1 MTGRPISRPNEN
13 DAVDPDPAGKRAL
26 QSEEAAKKRDN
37 DPRLK
42 DMYEPSNKRGSGTER
57 EYPQDDS
64 AERNNES
71 IEGDRG
77 AA

>member
-1 MTGRPISRPNEN
+1 MTGRPFSRPSEN
-13 DAVDPDPAGKRAL
+13 DAVDPDPAGRRAL
-26 QSEEAAKKRDN
+26 QSNEAMKTRDN
-37 DPRLK
+37 DPRSK
-42 DMYEPSNKRGSGTER
+42 DAYGPSIKRGSGAER

-64 AERNNES
+64 GERNNES

>member
-26 QSEEAAKKRDN
+26 QSDEAMKKRDS
-37 DPRLK
+37 DPRSK
-42 DMYEPSNKRGSGTER
+42 DTYEPQNKRGTGTER

-64 AERNNES
+64 GDRNNEN

>member
-1 MTGRPISRPNEN
+1 
-13 DAVDPDPAGKRAL
+13 VDPDPAGKRAL
-26 QSEEAAKKRDN
+26 QSDEAAKKRDN

-42 DMYEPSNKRGSGTER
+42 DMYEPSNKRGTGTER

-64 AERNNES
+64 VDRENES